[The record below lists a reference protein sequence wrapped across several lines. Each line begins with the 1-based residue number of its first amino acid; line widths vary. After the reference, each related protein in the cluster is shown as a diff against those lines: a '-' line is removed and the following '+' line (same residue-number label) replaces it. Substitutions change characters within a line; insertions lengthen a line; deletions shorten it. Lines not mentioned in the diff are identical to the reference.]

1 MVKIQWLKSG
11 ARYTNGLKYYYNIN
25 LFVNLEQFY
34 IYQFIHLTN
43 TDNFNYNIEQFLIY
57 FKTF

>member
-1 MVKIQWLKSG
+1 M
-11 ARYTNGLKYYYNIN
+11 
-25 LFVNLEQFY
+25 NLEQFY